1 MVDNVN
7 FFIEIQTF
15 LPTSLTMNKQLIAE
29 QLSQQKQEVEKLIR
43 AIEKNRILNL
53 DGTIICKRMR
63 GKTRYYVKGSDDNS
77 ARYLGERESKLIRN
91 LCTKTYALKLKAAA
105 KKELNQLE
113 GCIRLLESARDSEGR
128 DKADIDTVYT
138 GLPEGIRQNVSP
150 SMFTDDGYAEKW
162 QSAKYQNRWEG
173 KGYLFE
179 TPRGEKVRSKSEWM
193 IASMLAEAGVPYRY
207 EELIGLHEEFGVHLY
222 PDFTVLNKRTRKI
235 YYWEHFGKMDDPE
248 YVNNSFMPKIND
260 YYNFEFL
267 PGEKLLMTFES
278 KEHPF
283 DTTQV
288 KRLIETFLV

>member
-1 MVDNVN
+1 MAT
-7 FFIEIQTF
+7 E
-15 LPTSLTMNKQLIAE
+15 LTMNKQLIAE

-43 AIEKNRILNL
+43 AIEKNRVLTL
-53 DGTIICKRMR
+53 DGTIYSKKVH
-63 GKTRYYVKGSDDNS
+63 GKYRYYVKTSDDNS
-77 ARYLGERESKLIRN
+77 ARYLGEHDAKLIRN
-91 LCTKTYALKLKAAA
+91 LCTKTYALKLKKAAQ
-105 KKELNQLE
+105 KELNQLE
-113 GCIRLLESARDSEGR
+113 GCIRLLESARDSEGKDR
-128 DKADIDTVYT
+128 ADIDTVYT

-150 SMFTDDGYAEKW
+150 SMYTDDGYAEKW
-162 QSAKYQNRWEG
+162 QSEKYQNRWEG

-193 IASMLAEAGVPYRY
+193 IACMLAEAGVPYRY

-248 YVNNSFMPKIND
+248 YVDNSFLPKIND
-260 YYNFEFL
+260 YYNFEYL

>member
-1 MVDNVN
+1 
-7 FFIEIQTF
+7 
-15 LPTSLTMNKQLIAE
+15 MNKQLIAE

-43 AIEKNRILNL
+43 AIEKNRILTL

-63 GKTRYYVKGSDDNS
+63 GKTRYYVKTSDDNS
-77 ARYLGERESKLIRN
+77 ARYQGERESELIRN

-113 GCIRLLESARDSEGR
+113 GCIRLLESVRDSEGR